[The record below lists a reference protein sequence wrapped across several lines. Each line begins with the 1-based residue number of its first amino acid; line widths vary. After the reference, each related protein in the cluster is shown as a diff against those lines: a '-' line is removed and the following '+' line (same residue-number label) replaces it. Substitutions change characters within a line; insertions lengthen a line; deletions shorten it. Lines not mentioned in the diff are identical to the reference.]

1 MIKDLLVRVTTS
13 RQLVKP
19 QNSRTKVHLLIPT
32 VPTNAF
38 YHVPTNCLAPGSVF
52 KPHTTQNSS
61 IWSDAELT
69 PETSASETVTVIA
82 WFPSN
87 QAKIDQS

>member
-1 MIKDLLVRVTTS
+1 MFPPISWL
-13 RQLVKP
+13 
-19 QNSRTKVHLLIPT
+19 HL
-32 VPTNAF
+32 
-38 YHVPTNCLAPGSVF
+38 SVF

-69 PETSASETVTVIA
+69 PETSALETVTVIA